1 MRRMATPLPLNQAA
15 FRVDEISF
23 LVRGQCFEI
32 DPKRLVSG
40 VTTDS
45 RAVRTGELFVAISGE
60 SFDGHR
66 FVEAALS
73 SGASAALVR
82 RDSGVTGPRIE
93 VDDPLVAFGELAR
106 AHAARVRAES
116 DAPCIAVGGAVGKTT
131 TKTLLAAGVRAA
143 FGETLATI
151 GNLNNRVGVPA
162 MLLTARPE
170 HRAFVI
176 ECGTSEK
183 GEIAALGALVEP
195 EVALVLNVDVEHT
208 EGLGTLDDVADEEAA
223 LFGFARSRCV
233 TNADDTRLVA
243 RLPKGRDAITFGRG
257 EGADVRLVERRWAG
271 DRQHVALA
279 IRGLP
284 EARIEAT
291 MRLLGEAAAL
301 NFAAAIAA
309 ILALDPAGVHAWR
322 GEAVTK
328 AAAAM
333 SEVEAIDGRFRPR
346 TYGKKGLVFDDTYNA
361 NPKSVL
367 AAIAATEEASR
378 ILERPHV
385 LMLGEMRELGAFAPQ
400 SHDEVLAAA
409 IASRPK
415 LLVLVGAD
423 FKAALGRSGAK
434 NVPWF
439 ATSAEAASIVKQVD
453 ESDLVLVK
461 GSRGVRME
469 LVVERLLGI

>member
-1 MRRMATPLPLNQAA
+1 MATPLPPNRAA

-23 LVRGQCFEI
+23 VVRGQCFEV

-45 RAVRTGELFVAISGE
+45 RAVRSGELFVAISGE

-66 FVEAALS
+66 FVDAARAG
-73 SGASAALVR
+73 GASVALVR

-116 DAPCIAVGGAVGKTT
+116 EAPCIAVGGAVGKTT

-151 GNLNNRVGVPA
+151 GNLNNRIGVPA
-162 MLLTARPE
+162 MLLTARADQ
-170 HRAFVI
+170 RALVV
-176 ECGTSEK
+176 ECGTSEQ
-183 GEIAALGALVEP
+183 GEIAVLGALVEP
-195 EVALVLNVDVEHT
+195 DVALVLNVDVEHT
-208 EGLGTLDDVADEEAA
+208 EGLGTLADVADEEAA
-223 LFGFARSRCV
+223 LFRFARSRSV
-233 TNADDTRLVA
+233 TNVDDALLVA
-243 RLPKGRDAITFGRG
+243 RLPKGREAITFGRG
-257 EGADVRLVERRWAG
+257 EDADVRLVERRWAG

-284 EARIEAT
+284 EARIEAN

-301 NFAAAIAA
+301 NFTAAIAA

-322 GEAVTK
+322 GEGIAK

-333 SEVEAIDGRFRPR
+333 GEVEAVEGRFRPR
-346 TYGKKGLVFDDTYNA
+346 SYGKKGLVFDDTYNA

-378 ILERPHV
+378 ILDRPHV

-409 IASRPK
+409 LASHPK
-415 LLVLVGAD
+415 LLVLVGAE
-423 FKAALGRSGAK
+423 FKAALARSSAK

-439 ATSAEAASIVKQVD
+439 ATSAEATTIVKQID

-469 LVVERLLGI
+469 VVVERLLGV